1 VFGTSYTTAEVLWWS
16 LVAAAIGVLVG
27 WFLRQ
32 WLLSNQLKEQQAG
45 DREEEES
52 RSSALSGEVEDWKT
66 KAAGLSSDLDARAS
80 ELERR
85 AADLERANAQIAERD
100 KTVKNREAEL
110 KTGRK
115 NAMRFEGQIEDRE
128 STIAALRAA
137 AKGSV
142 SGEAMRRDL
151 DAANGTI
158 GSLRK
163 DAEGYQATIAALRID
178 LDLAKRDKTD
188 LTGRV
193 DASATELAA
202 LTTSLAASRSTEEDL
217 RGQLAELDNAAS
229 ASVDQHRQLAEL
241 DNAASA
247 SADQHRQLADLE
259 TRLTAAIQERDG
271 ATAELREL
279 EAFHAECTDRRAA
292 EPAAVAEDPEDESL
306 SPSTEPT
313 PPEDLRDKD
322 AAIARV
328 AARTRGAGPVVEDDL
343 KRIHGVGPKLAGLLK
358 NMDITSFRQVAN
370 FTPDDIPHVTAA
382 LDAFPGRIERDDW
395 MASAAEEHSRKYNER
410 S

>member
-128 STIAALRAA
+128 STIAAPRAA

-229 ASVDQHRQLAEL
+229 AS
-241 DNAASA
+241 
-247 SADQHRQLADLE
+247 ADQHRQLADLE

-322 AAIARV
+322 AAIAEVARI
-328 AARTRGAGPVVEDDL
+328 AARTRGASPVVEDDL
-343 KRIHGVGPKLAGLLK
+343 KKIHGVGPKLAGLLK

>member
-32 WLLSNQLKEQQAG
+32 WLLGNQLKEQQAG

-229 ASVDQHRQLAEL
+229 AS
-241 DNAASA
+241 
-247 SADQHRQLADLE
+247 ADQHRQLADLE

-343 KRIHGVGPKLAGLLK
+343 KKIHGVGPKLAGLLK

>member
-32 WLLSNQLKEQQAG
+32 WLLGNQLKEQQAG

-229 ASVDQHRQLAEL
+229 AS
-241 DNAASA
+241 
-247 SADQHRQLADLE
+247 ADQHRQLADLE

-322 AAIARV
+322 AAIARI

-343 KRIHGVGPKLAGLLK
+343 KKIHGVGPKLAGLLK